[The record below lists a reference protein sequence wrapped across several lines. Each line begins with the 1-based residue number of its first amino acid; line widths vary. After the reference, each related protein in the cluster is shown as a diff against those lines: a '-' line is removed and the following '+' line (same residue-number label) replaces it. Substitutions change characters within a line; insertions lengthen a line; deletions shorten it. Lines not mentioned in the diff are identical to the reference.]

1 MSTNLAIAKSFNANH
16 KSIEGY
22 LSELEKYGR
31 PKLMKMQR
39 GWYSGIEVFV
49 SGQGVS
55 FEVDSNYNHST
66 PTDSLALC
74 CDRLKAA
81 LEKIKKGDT

>member
-1 MSTNLAIAKSFNANH
+1 MSTNLAIAVPFNANH

-31 PKLMKMQR
+31 PSLAKMRR
-39 GWYSGIEVFV
+39 GWHSNIEVFV
-49 SGQGVS
+49 SGEGVS
-55 FEVDSNYNHST
+55 FEVDSDFTHST